1 MRMSLPE
8 LELYDISCLFFIFYF
23 YLCTMMLY
31 GVTDHMKSNTAGEF
45 VIDTPSKLK
54 GKLEMVI
61 SSDHEKLFFPL
72 VILDT

>member
-1 MRMSLPE
+1 
-8 LELYDISCLFFIFYF
+8 
-23 YLCTMMLY
+23 MMMY

-61 SSDHEKLFFPL
+61 SSDHEKLFFSFGY
-72 VILDT
+72 T

>member
-1 MRMSLPE
+1 
-8 LELYDISCLFFIFYF
+8 
-23 YLCTMMLY
+23 MMY

-61 SSDHEKLFFPL
+61 SSDHEKLFFSFGYTWYL
-72 VILDT
+72 ELLSMSG